1 MLIGCVISYKN
12 LHYRTFAALM
22 QGRHGLLACGRNIVA
37 CTLPKPAGAWPG
49 GKPQPRRHQVVG
61 LSLQG
66 AFQYR
71 PFGVAIRA
79 VRQCNAGCFATQN
92 GPYCNALNARVLAVL
107 CSAAS
112 CRVLPEGMVN
122 CGRGASVASM
132 WSQPAH
138 AASHGR
144 WRWLP
149 PAPWPTGRLRR
160 GRRPGLHFYSVQWL
174 LFAIFFVILQAHSG
188 T

>member
-1 MLIGCVISYKN
+1 MGFWRAAETL
-12 LHYRTFAALM
+12 LHAPCPSLRA
-22 QGRHGLLACGRNIVA
+22 HGPGVNRSPGGTKWLACPCR
-37 CTLPKPAGAWPG
+37 GA
-49 GKPQPRRHQVVG
+49 
-61 LSLQG
+61 L
-66 AFQYR
+66 QYR

-79 VRQCNAGCFATQN
+79 VRQCNTGCFATQN
-92 GPYCNALNARVLAVL
+92 GPYCNALSASVLVVL
-107 CSAAS
+107 CSVVS

-122 CGRGASVASM
+122 RGRGGRVASM
-132 WSQPAH
+132 WPQPAH

-144 WRWLP
+144 RRWLP